1 MDMTGIGALAG
12 SVLAFL
18 LSAIDPVL
26 GKDLR
31 TRASRASVWVGLGC
45 LGTLRALVG
54 PSNGDPVL
62 RGAALAICFA
72 IVITGFRPALILPR
86 VNSSLSST
94 PRSLRTRGV
103 IATWLTFL
111 FIVAY
116 SIYSQA
122 QVGGRQ

>member
-1 MDMTGIGALAG
+1 MNWGMGALAG

-18 LSAIDPVL
+18 LSAIDPVV

-54 PSNGDPVL
+54 PSSGDPVL
-62 RGAALAICFA
+62 RGATLVICFA
-72 IVITGFRPALILPR
+72 VVVTGFRPGLILPR

-94 PRSLRTRGV
+94 PRSLRVRGV
-103 IATWLTFL
+103 VATWLTFL
-111 FIVAY
+111 FILAY
-116 SIYSQA
+116 SIYIQM
-122 QVGGRQ
+122 QIGGKL